1 MGPERFTGPPSRNR
15 SPERGGDRTSSRCP
29 RRCSLDDSTPPR
41 AIFSEMVKITGPG
54 MTTTPLPQ
62 PTQGSAGLARILS
75 RIKRLTKC
83 PGHDPGAHLH
93 YHLRSRQRVYFF
105 SALCVDILMFC
116 EISRC
121 KIWDK
126 SGINIILGYDSQ
138 LDEQKKKT
146 EEVAKAK
153 FSKGFIN
160 IWYFSL

>member
-1 MGPERFTGPPSRNR
+1 
-15 SPERGGDRTSSRCP
+15 
-29 RRCSLDDSTPPR
+29 
-41 AIFSEMVKITGPG
+41 
-54 MTTTPLPQ
+54 
-62 PTQGSAGLARILS
+62 
-75 RIKRLTKC
+75 
-83 PGHDPGAHLH
+83 
-93 YHLRSRQRVYFF
+93 
-105 SALCVDILMFC
+105 MFC

>member
-1 MGPERFTGPPSRNR
+1 MTAHCHVP
-15 SPERGGDRTSSRCP
+15 
-29 RRCSLDDSTPPR
+29 CSLEDDAGLKES
-41 AIFSEMVKITGPG
+41 FSEMLKITGPG
-54 MTTTPLPQ
+54 MTTTPRAQ
-62 PTQGSAGLARILS
+62 PTQGSAGLARIWS

-93 YHLRSRQRVYFF
+93 YHLWSRQWVYFF
-105 SALCVDILMFC
+105 SALRVDILMFC

-138 LDEQKKKT
+138 LYEQEKKT

>member
-1 MGPERFTGPPSRNR
+1 MSLGL
-15 SPERGGDRTSSRCP
+15 TSITTFGV
-29 RRCSLDDSTPPR
+29 DDGST
-41 AIFSEMVKITGPG
+41 
-54 MTTTPLPQ
+54 
-62 PTQGSAGLARILS
+62 
-75 RIKRLTKC
+75 
-83 PGHDPGAHLH
+83 
-93 YHLRSRQRVYFF
+93 FF

-138 LDEQKKKT
+138 LYEQKKKT